1 MSRLSDL
8 WHGIR
13 SGFDIN
19 KMKRDP
25 LGAAGKLAL
34 IYGITTTAAGALA
47 PEWSAKTA
55 KWMRSG
61 FGFYDDPAATPTT
74 DIYGGKEQWAY
85 RGGDRAKGKSSLPT
99 YNLKGYADY
108 KSPTAGMGFLER
120 SVKGIGGFLASPFE
134 FGNDLNSWYNGKLSW
149 KDVKGRNFGWLTSKT
164 AGGLAEQYLLGG
176 GSGGG
181 SGGGRG
187 SGKGTYHRDFRG
199 NVSSPAVA
207 NISAAREGG
216 LYKPG
221 GMSQALITG
230 AITPEN
236 LAMLGYRSGQVTSA
250 QEQNIALEDVSKIK
264 TTLRSAIG

>member
-1 MSRLSDL
+1 MSKLSDL

-25 LGAAGKLAL
+25 LGSAAKLAM
-34 IYGITTTAAGALA
+34 IYGITATTAGYFA

-55 KWMRSG
+55 KWMRGG
-61 FGFYDDPAATPTT
+61 FGFYDDPAAIPTT

-99 YNLKGYADY
+99 YNLKGGYTGY
-108 KSPTAGMGFLER
+108 KPPTKYGGFLER
-120 SVKGIGGFLASPFE
+120 SVKGIGGFAASPWE
-134 FGNDLNSWYNGKLSW
+134 LGNDLRSWYDGKLSW
-149 KDVKGRNFGWLTSKT
+149 KDVQSNNFGWMTKKNIGEGAS
-164 AGGLAEQYLLGG
+164 LLMGQKQGSPSGRGG
-176 GSGGG
+176 GG
-181 SGGGRG
+181 
-187 SGKGTYHRDFRG
+187 GTYHKDFRG
-199 NVSSPAVA
+199 NVSSPIAA
-207 NISAAREGG
+207 NISPARDAGMYKHGG
-216 LYKPG
+216 I
-221 GMSQALITG
+221 SQALISG

-236 LAMLGYRSGQVTSA
+236 LAMLGYGSGRVTGA

>member
-1 MSRLSDL
+1 MSWLSDT
-8 WHGIR
+8 WRGIQ

-25 LGAAGKLAL
+25 LGSAAKIAM

-47 PEWSAKTA
+47 PEWSARQA
-55 KWMRSG
+55 EWMRSG
-61 FGFYDDPAATPTT
+61 FGLYDTGPT
-74 DIYGGKEQWAY
+74 GG
-85 RGGDRAKGKSSLPT
+85 T
-99 YNLKGYADY
+99 
-108 KSPTAGMGFLER
+108 TAGGTTGRVRGRGYRTDLVPVSGPPVAPSSKYGGFLER

-134 FGNDLNSWYNGKLSW
+134 FGNDLKGWYDGKLSW
-149 KDVKGRNFGWLTSKT
+149 KDVQGRNFGWLNSSS
-164 AGGLAEQYLLGG
+164 AGDFAKDYLLGG

-187 SGKGTYHRDFRG
+187 SGKGAYHKDFRG
-199 NVSSPAVA
+199 NVSSPIAA
-207 NISAAREGG
+207 NISAARQGG

-221 GMSQALITG
+221 GLSQALISG

-250 QEQNIALEDVSKIK
+250 QEQNIALKDVSKIK
-264 TTLRSAIG
+264 TTLTSAL

>member
-34 IYGITTTAAGALA
+34 VYGLTTTAAGALA
-47 PEWSAKTA
+47 PEWSARQA

-61 FGFYDDPAATPTT
+61 FGFYDDPAAAPTT

-85 RGGDRAKGKSSLPT
+85 RGGATSASKSNLPT
-99 YNLKGYADY
+99 YNLKGYAGY
-108 KSPTAGMGFLER
+108 KPPTQGFLEK
-120 SVKGIGGFLASPFE
+120 SVKGIGGLLASPFE
-134 FGNDLNSWYNGKLSW
+134 FGNDLRGWYDGKLSW
-149 KDVKGRNFGWLTSKT
+149 KDVQGRNFGWLNSSSVGDEAKK
-164 AGGLAEQYLLGG
+164 LLLGRGSEG

-181 SGGGRG
+181 GGNRRT
-187 SGKGTYHRDFRG
+187 SHRDFRA
-199 NVSSPAVA
+199 NIPHTTAM
-207 NISAAREGG
+207 NISAAGEGG
-216 LYKPG
+216 MYKPG
-221 GMSQALITG
+221 GISQALITG

-236 LAMLGYRSGQVTSA
+236 LRMLGYGSGQVTGSGG
-250 QEQNIALEDVSKIK
+250 QTVDLEDVAAIK